1 MPHKSLKTLL
11 YIYWNSYRLYQIITF
26 MLGNILV
33 IVCTDVYTILRGALL
48 YCNAFKPCDPYL
60 QPYNKHVTNDQIHEN
75 VFEPLFAPIPSPCLT
90 KAQDIKPFAT
100 HRLIGSPGIMAT

>member
-33 IVCTDVYTILRGALL
+33 IVCTDVYTILRGAL

-100 HRLIGSPGIMAT
+100 HKLIGSPGIMAT